1 MYTSTGAEQKQAQT
15 VLSQFQE
22 HPEAWQRVPA
32 ILQGSGNGQTK
43 VSRERFSKVWR
54 REEIRKSPV
63 LRKNEKLLSLDVLLR
78 KKRVESVL
86 LEYESL

>member
-43 VSRERFSKVWR
+43 VSREREVFKGMKEGGNPKEPR
-54 REEIRKSPV
+54 
-63 LRKNEKLLSLDVLLR
+63 LEK
-78 KKRVESVL
+78 E
-86 LEYESL
+86 